1 MGVVAALLSEP
12 PKLSFGRRV
21 EARAAVLVATLL
33 ARWSPQRI
41 RTVLAGL
48 AVGQRSATQ
57 PEVEQAWEAAVGVSA
72 RCAGR
77 RGCLVRSLA
86 IVLLCRWHGSWP
98 TWCVGVRDAGLP
110 EAHAW
115 VEVDGRPV
123 RELPGTAEAYRVVLS
138 VGPVGPGGSVGP

>member
-1 MGVVAALLSEP
+1 MGVVATLLPEP
-12 PKLSFGRRV
+12 PRLSFCRRV

-41 RTVLAGL
+41 RTVLVGL
-48 AVGQRSATQ
+48 SAGQRPATQ
-57 PEVEQAWEAAVGVSA
+57 PEVEHAWEAAVGVSA

-86 IVLLCRWHGSWP
+86 TVLLCRWHGSWP

-110 EAHAW
+110 DAHAW

-138 VGPVGPGGSVGP
+138 VGPVGS